1 MLSPEEAVRFHG
13 HAGPLLAWGYRA
25 GRLATE
31 KLKPNGIKEMSCI
44 AKLPLEIPYT
54 CILDGVQAGSYCTLG
69 KQNLKVEL
77 GDEVEL
83 IFRCNGRILKVVPT
97 LDLKRLLLKYGKREA
112 YKLVM
117 KMSENQLFRVVV
129 ENGR

>member
-1 MLSPEEAVRFHG
+1 MLSPEEAVKFHG
-13 HAGPLLAWGYRA
+13 HAGPFLAWGYRA

-31 KLKPNGIKEMSCI
+31 KLKPNGIKEMSCV

-54 CILDGVQAGSYCTLG
+54 CIVDGVQAGSCCTLG
-69 KQNLKVEL
+69 KQNLKVEP

-83 IFRCNGRILKVVPT
+83 TFKCNGRILKVAPA
-97 LDLKRLLLKYGKREA
+97 LDLKRFLLRHGKREA

-117 KMSENQLFRVVV
+117 KMSENMLFRMVE